1 MRNEFTKRLKGLMAL
16 VLCFGM
22 LFGNGL
28 TVFAADHTIQNLGTG
43 SVVNEGD
50 MIKDGGRGTLTY
62 SGNVYFYY
70 KTSEG
75 TGKGVTD
82 QVYLNSSFKLDES
95 HFVISEGG
103 ISSWKVDMV
112 YWNPND
118 ISSIMER
125 NYKIELSRDTV
136 NANGYDCLVVLVPN
150 NASTESTNV
159 GGGAGHTHTFE
170 WDMVKE
176 PTRTE
181 DGEASYICHEC
192 GCVEATQPVTRW
204 QWFMK
209 QYRDLVKN
217 AEQNATVTFEADDM
231 PCISDYMLGFN
242 AARPDVTVIVHFT
255 YEGVNYELTIP
266 AGTDFSAIQN
276 DTDDFYGYLGL
287 AAKLGLTAKVVG

>member
-1 MRNEFTKRLKGLMAL
+1 MAL

-50 MIKDGGRGTLTY
+50 KIKDGSNGTTAY

-75 TGKGVTD
+75 IGEGVTAY
-82 QVYLNSSFKLDES
+82 VYSKARFKVDEPYT
-95 HFVISEGG
+95 VISAGG
-103 ISSWKVDMV
+103 ISSWKVDKV
-112 YWNPND
+112 YWAPND
-118 ISSIMER
+118 ISSIMAR
-125 NYKIELSRDTV
+125 DYKIELKSDTIT
-136 NANGYDCLVVLVPN
+136 ANSYDCLVVLVPN

-159 GGGAGHTHTFE
+159 GGAGHEHTFE

-266 AGTDFSAIQN
+266 AGTDFSAVQN
-276 DTDDFYGYLGL
+276 DTDTFYGYLGL
-287 AAKLGLTAKVVG
+287 AAKLGLTATVLS